1 MPGPGSYRAPS
12 DFGYFEMTKFNG
24 GNFDYS
30 FNMTSPKAKKVDNNI
45 PRFHNQ
51 DLAHPSSFPR
61 KLKRPLQ

>member
-30 FNMTSPKAKKVDNNI
+30 FNMTSPKAKIVDNNMMGMNI
-45 PRFHNQ
+45 DSKSNTFMNRRNTQ
-51 DLAHPSSFPR
+51 
-61 KLKRPLQ
+61 

>member
-30 FNMTSPKAKKVDNNI
+30 FNMTSPKAKKVDNNMMGMNI
-45 PRFHNQ
+45 DSKSNTFMNRRNTQ
-51 DLAHPSSFPR
+51 
-61 KLKRPLQ
+61 

>member
-30 FNMTSPKAKKVDNNI
+30 FNMTSPKAKKVDNNMMGMKI
-45 PRFHNQ
+45 DSKSNTFMNRRNTQ
-51 DLAHPSSFPR
+51 
-61 KLKRPLQ
+61 